1 MKSGA
6 QPGQDRVTVSL
17 SPGRLEQVKARVA
30 RGEAM
35 SVSAY
40 VDRVLAQNEQARSLE
55 QVLDDMDA
63 EYGAP
68 SGADN
73 DWARTVLGT

>member
-1 MKSGA
+1 M
-6 QPGQDRVTVSL
+6 SL

-68 SGADN
+68 SAADS